1 MAHLGIT
8 TKTSLVTRTSTVEDH
23 ALAGMDNSM
32 SAGIK
37 EDPGWGVPA
46 HI

>member
-8 TKTSLVTRTSTVEDH
+8 TKTSLVTRTTVEEH
-23 ALAGMDNSM
+23 ALAGKDNSM